1 VSGQA
6 DGEGIERVNSGETV
20 VGSERESTQGESEGE
35 QIKQDNK
42 SGVTVVVTES
52 ER

>member
-1 VSGQA
+1 VSDQA
-6 DGEGIERVNSGETV
+6 DGEGIERVTSGETV
-20 VGSERESTQGESEGE
+20 VGSGRESSQGEGE
-35 QIKQDNK
+35 EVKQDNK